1 MTLRIIKAEEWEAV
15 RASLPPIEQLLNPIV
30 PAYGKTLLHGP
41 PGSGKSAVMW
51 GIGNAVVRGE
61 PYLGLESKRARV
73 LLIST
78 DMSLYELKHRWNTA
92 FSPQFDLLCLPG
104 FDCTKQQFKASG
116 VYKVVQQ
123 YVREYNVQLIMID
136 ALGGIHSGRS
146 ARDDEVADEVDHRLS
161 EWLPDVSYLLLGHD
175 RKLRYNRDGEPME
188 PGPEDFL
195 GSQKWR
201 ANATTQL
208 HMWPVGEYISVLQHA
223 KSQVAAK
230 LTDKI
235 KLYIDLHGRAE
246 LWNEHR
252 AGEVRAKYREAVKE
266 LGAGATIGA
275 IAAHYGVSERTV
287 QRWKAM
293 TGGDRG
299 DK

>member
-1 MTLRIIKAEEWEAV
+1 MTLRIIKAEEWREV
-15 RASLPPIEQLLNPIV
+15 RESLPPIEMLLNPIV

-51 GIGNAVVRGE
+51 GVGNAVVSGE
-61 PYLGLESKRARV
+61 PYLGLATSRARV

-92 FSPQFDLLCLPG
+92 FVPQFDLLCLPG
-104 FDCTKQQFKASG
+104 FDCTRAQFKAST
-116 VYKVVQQ
+116 VYKMVQH
-123 YVREYNVQLIMID
+123 YVNEQKIQLVMID

-208 HMWPVGEYISVLQHA
+208 HMWPVGEYVSVLQHA
-223 KSQVAAK
+223 KSQVAIK
-230 LTDKI
+230 LGEKI
-235 KLYIDLHGRAE
+235 KLYIDIHGRAE
-246 LWNEHR
+246 EWNEHR
-252 AGEVRAKYREAVKE
+252 AADVRDKYREAIRV
-266 LGAGATIGA
+266 LGADATLKD
-275 IAAHYGVSERTV
+275 IAEHCGISERTAS
-287 QRWKAM
+287 RWKAM
-293 TGGDRG
+293 TRG
-299 DK
+299 

>member
-1 MTLRIIKAEEWEAV
+1 MPSESIRIIPASQWVSIRE
-15 RASLPPIEQLLNPIV
+15 SLPPVQLLLDPII
-30 PAYGKTLLHGP
+30 PAFGKTLLHGP

-51 GIGNAVVRGE
+51 GIGNSIISGE
-61 PYLGLESKRARV
+61 SYLGLPAKQARV

-78 DMSLYELKHRWNTA
+78 DMSVYELKHRWGSA
-92 FSPQFDLLCLPG
+92 FVPKFDLLCLPG
-104 FDCTKQQFKASG
+104 FDCTRSAFRLSD
-116 VYKVVQQ
+116 VYKIVAE
-123 YVREYNVQLIMID
+123 YVEAENIQLVMID

-161 EWLPDVSYLLLGHD
+161 DWLPDAAYLLVGHD

-208 HMWPVGEYISVLQHA
+208 HMWPMGEYISALQHA
-223 KSQVAAK
+223 KSQVSPRMNEK
-230 LTDKI
+230 L
-235 KLYIDLHGRAE
+235 KLYIDLHGQAE
-246 LWNEHR
+246 LFQEHR
-252 AGEVRAKYREAVKE
+252 AAEVGAKYRAAVKE
-266 LGAGATIGA
+266 LGNTATVA
-275 IAAHYGVSERTV
+275 MLAAHCGVSDRTI

-293 TGGDRG
+293 SFA
-299 DK
+299 K

>member
-1 MTLRIIKAEEWEAV
+1 MTLIRIVKAEEWGAV
-15 RASLPPIEQLLNPIV
+15 RDSLPPIQQLLNPIV

-51 GIGNAVVRGE
+51 GIGNAVTHGDL
-61 PYLGLESKRARV
+61 YLGLESKRARV

-78 DMSLYELKHRWNTA
+78 DMSLYELKHRWGTS
-92 FSPQFDLLCLPG
+92 FTPQFDLLCLPG
-104 FDCTKQQFKASG
+104 FDCTRAQFRATL

-123 YVREYNVQLIMID
+123 YVNDNQIQLVMVD

-208 HMWPVGEYISVLQHA
+208 HMWPIGEYISVLQHA

-246 LWNEHR
+246 LWSEHR
-252 AGEVRAKYREAVKE
+252 AGEVLTKYRNALKE
-266 LGAGATIGA
+266 LGVNATIGV

-293 TGGDRG
+293 TGMTS
-299 DK
+299 

>member
-1 MTLRIIKAEEWEAV
+1 MTLIRIVKAEEWGAV
-15 RASLPPIEQLLNPIV
+15 RDSLPPIEQLLNPIV

-51 GIGNAVVRGE
+51 GIGNAVISGTR
-61 PYLGLESKRARV
+61 YLGLESKRARV

-78 DMSLYELKHRWNTA
+78 DMSLYELKHRWNAA
-92 FSPQFDLLCLPG
+92 FTPQFDLLCLPG
-104 FDCTKQQFKASG
+104 FDCTKPQFRASL
-116 VYKVVQQ
+116 VYKIVQQ
-123 YVREYNVQLIMID
+123 YVAENEIQLVMVD

-146 ARDDEVADEVDHRLS
+146 ARDDEVADEVDHCLS
-161 EWLPDVSYLLLGHD
+161 AWLPDVSYLLLGHD

-230 LTDKI
+230 LPDKI
-235 KLYIDLHGRAE
+235 KLYIDLHGKAE
-246 LWNEHR
+246 LWDEHR
-252 AGEVRAKYREAVKE
+252 AGEVRAKYRRAVAE
-266 LGAGATIGA
+266 LGTGATVGA

-293 TGGDRG
+293 TS
-299 DK
+299 DKE

>member
-1 MTLRIIKAEEWEAV
+1 MPWMNLRIIKATEWEAV
-15 RASLPPIEQLLNPIV
+15 RAALPPIEQLLNPIV

-51 GIGNAVVRGE
+51 GIGNAVVTGAS
-61 PYLGLESKRARV
+61 YLGLESKRANV

-92 FSPQFDLLCLPG
+92 FVPLFDLVCLPG
-104 FDCTKQQFKASG
+104 FDCTKAVFKTSL
-116 VYKVVQQ
+116 VYNLVRH
-123 YVREYNVQLIMID
+123 YVADNQIQLVMVD

-223 KSQVAAK
+223 KSQVAAR
-230 LTDKI
+230 LQDKI

-252 AGEVRAKYREAVKE
+252 AGEVRAKYRRAIAE
-266 LGAGATIGA
+266 LGTNVTVGA

-287 QRWKAM
+287 QRWKSM
-293 TGGDRG
+293 TH
-299 DK
+299 DKE

>member
-1 MTLRIIKAEEWEAV
+1 
-15 RASLPPIEQLLNPIV
+15 
-30 PAYGKTLLHGP
+30 
-41 PGSGKSAVMW
+41 MW
-51 GIGNAVVRGE
+51 GIGNAVTSGTQ
-61 PYLGLESKRARV
+61 YLGLQSKQANV

-78 DMSLYELKHRWNTA
+78 DMSLYELKHRWGTS

-104 FDCTKQQFKASG
+104 FDCTKAVFKTSL
-116 VYKVVQQ
+116 VFNLVRR
-123 YVREYNVQLIMID
+123 YVAENQVQLVMID

-146 ARDDEVADEVDHRLS
+146 ARDDEVADEVDHCLS
-161 EWLPDVSYLLLGHD
+161 AWLPDVSYLLLGHD

-223 KSQVAAK
+223 KSQVAAR
-230 LTDKI
+230 LEDKI
-235 KLYIDLHGRAE
+235 KLYIDLNGRAE

-252 AGEVRAKYREAVKE
+252 AGEVRAKYRTAVKE
-266 LGAGATIGA
+266 LGANATVAA
-275 IAAHYGVSERTV
+275 IAKHCEVSERTI
-287 QRWKAM
+287 QRWKSMAN
-293 TGGDRG
+293 GGDRG
-299 DK
+299 DNLT

>member
-1 MTLRIIKAEEWEAV
+1 MTIRIVKAEEWGAV
-15 RASLPPIEQLLNPIV
+15 RDSLPPIEQLVNPIV

-51 GIGNAVVRGE
+51 GIGNAVITGTA
-61 PYLGLESKRARV
+61 YLGLEVKRARV

-78 DMSLYELKHRWNTA
+78 DMSLYELKHRWGVSFT
-92 FSPQFDLLCLPG
+92 PQFDLLCLPG
-104 FDCTKQQFKASG
+104 FDCTKVQFKVSP
-116 VYKVVQQ
+116 VFKVVQQ
-123 YVREYNVQLIMID
+123 YVNENQVQLVMVD

-146 ARDDEVADEVDHRLS
+146 ARDDEVADEVDHCLS
-161 EWLPDVSYLLLGHD
+161 SWLPDVSYLLLGHD

-223 KSQVAAK
+223 KSQVAAR

-252 AGEVRAKYREAVKE
+252 AGEVRAKYRLAVKE
-266 LGAGATIGA
+266 LGGKATIGE
-275 IAAHYGVSERTV
+275 IAEHYKVSERTV

-293 TGGDRG
+293 TG
-299 DK
+299 DKE